1 MQNEYEESFYYDK
14 SGSTGDAVAGE
25 VIGAGI
31 GLGVGGISMIL
42 AAVTF
47 LFCRFDLL
55 SSGLLAAVFY
65 VITCRQGWGNS
76 VYFCGIAGIILIS
89 MILQHSFKA
98 ARIVYGIFTCVVVS
112 LFGTVFLGYDSK
124 WKMYLIMLAC
134 FSGPA
139 LWGVV
144 SWNSIM
150 DHQDRN

>member
-55 SSGLLAAVFY
+55 SSGLL
-65 VITCRQGWGNS
+65 
-76 VYFCGIAGIILIS
+76 
-89 MILQHSFKA
+89 
-98 ARIVYGIFTCVVVS
+98 
-112 LFGTVFLGYDSK
+112 GTVAK
-124 WKMYLIMLAC
+124 
-134 FSGPA
+134 
-139 LWGVV
+139 
-144 SWNSIM
+144 
-150 DHQDRN
+150 

>member
-25 VIGAGI
+25 VMGAGI
-31 GLGVGGISMIL
+31 GLGVWGISMIL
-42 AAVTF
+42 AAVSF
-47 LFCRFDLL
+47 LLCRFDLL

-76 VYFCGIAGIILIS
+76 VYFCGIAGI
-89 MILQHSFKA
+89 ILQHSFKA

-134 FSGPA
+134 FSGTA

-144 SWNSIM
+144 SWNSII